1 LITANIRALVKCRLE
16 QAEESL
22 LAAKVLYEKGLSRQS
37 LNRAYYAMFYAVL
50 ALLAT
55 RKRETS
61 KHSGAIALF
70 DLEYVKPGI
79 FAKNF
84 SQWLHEAFDLRQRSD
99 YAPEFVVTRDD
110 VEAVL
115 QHASSFLTEVR
126 ALLTREFDKR
136 NNALSR

>member
-1 LITANIRALVKCRLE
+1 
-16 QAEESL
+16 
-22 LAAKVLYEKGLSRQS
+22 VLYEKGLSRQS
-37 LNRAYYAMFYAVL
+37 LNRPYYAMFYAVL

-99 YAPEFVVTRDD
+99 YAPEFAVTRED
-110 VEAVL
+110 VETVL
-115 QHASSFLTEVR
+115 QHASSFVTEVR
-126 ALLTREFDKR
+126 AILARELDR
-136 NNALSR
+136 PNNAMSRA

>member
-1 LITANIRALVKCRLE
+1 MITANIRELVKYRIE

-22 LAAKVLYEKGLSRQS
+22 EAARLLHEKALERPS

-79 FAKNF
+79 FPKDF
-84 SQWLHEAFDLRQRSD
+84 SKWLHEAFDLRQRSD
-99 YAPEFVVTRDD
+99 YSSQFQIAAEEVESILQNATSFVVKVKELVVT
-110 VEAVL
+110 E
-115 QHASSFLTEVR
+115 LT
-126 ALLTREFDKR
+126 
-136 NNALSR
+136 

>member
-1 LITANIRALVKCRLE
+1 VTYRLG

-22 LAAKVLYEKGLSRQS
+22 LAARVLYEKGLPRQS

-70 DLEYVKPGI
+70 DVEYVKPGI

-99 YAPEFVVTRDD
+99 YAPDFVVTPED
-110 VEAVL
+110 VETVL
-115 QHASSFLTEVR
+115 QHASSLVTEVR
-126 ALLTREFDKR
+126 ALLARELDKA
-136 NNALSR
+136 NSPSGL

>member
-1 LITANIRALVKCRLE
+1 MISENIRELVKYRIE

-22 LAAKVLYEKGLSRQS
+22 EAAELLHGKGLERPS

-55 RKRETS
+55 LKRETS

-79 FAKNF
+79 FSKDL
-84 SQWLHEAFDLRQRSD
+84 SKWLHEAFELRQRSD
-99 YAPEFVVTRDD
+99 YTSGFQISSEEVETLLENAMSFV
-110 VEAVL
+110 A
-115 QHASSFLTEVR
+115 EVKI
-126 ALLTREFDKR
+126 LLAKD
-136 NNALSR
+136 LS